1 MIHLITQFYKVK
13 YKNTSKDLL
22 RKRQNEIT
30 YCFKKNLAHK
40 AVKKIHFLYE
50 SEDDVNFLE
59 KEGIDI
65 VSSDKI
71 ILYNLGSRI
80 KYSDIFEYANKN
92 LKNEICVYLH
102 ADMCLDTGFNLLNK
116 ESYNSNKVYAL
127 TSHNPNRCNRQII
140 CRCTRQYQTPK
151 GWYCVTF
158 DGFVF
163 KAPIKNEVIKKA
175 NHIVHIMGA
184 ENRMIDIFKENNYE
198 VVSPNNILMA
208 FHHHNIK
215 IFAKKHS
222 YWINREGELKSL
234 DFYSKIHSRQS
245 NLPYEKKIVG
255 GGIPFYNGSAE
266 IVDKL

>member
-1 MIHLITQFYKVK
+1 M
-13 YKNTSKDLL
+13 
-22 RKRQNEIT
+22 
-30 YCFKKNLAHK
+30 
-40 AVKKIHFLYE
+40 
-50 SEDDVNFLE
+50 LE
-59 KEGIDI
+59 KYLVKIVLYHHCSYLYDNHYKANNIWIYLHSDMKIENCFEKLKNGID
-65 VSSDKI
+65 D
-71 ILYNLGSRI
+71 
-80 KYSDIFEYANKN
+80 
-92 LKNEICVYLH
+92 
-102 ADMCLDTGFNLLNK
+102 
-116 ESYNSNKVYAL
+116 NKVYAL

-140 CRCTRQYQTPK
+140 CRCTRQFKTPK

-163 KAPIKNEVIKKA
+163 KAPIKENVIKSS

-222 YWINREGELKSL
+222 YWINKKGELKSL
-234 DFYSKIHSRQS
+234 DFYSKIHSQQR

-255 GGIPFYNGSAE
+255 GGIPFYNGSAK